1 MPGKAFEAQDFEAF
15 LAALPQR
22 IDGQSLRHVVD
33 VRHESFMTSAY
44 LAQARRYKVAPEFTD
59 ADKLPP
65 FADVSGDPVYARL
78 MMSDAGPDT
87 GYADAALNACTERA
101 RLWVAGRAP
110 HALPSLEEPPARA
123 RPRDMFIYFFN
134 GPKAPPLRRWP
145 CRRAQVRAPQRVE
158 SPASRMSSQRRTIL
172 SRW

>member
-1 MPGKAFEAQDFEAF
+1 MPGKAFEAQDFEAV

-22 IDGQSLRHVVD
+22 IDGQLLRHVVD

-44 LAQARRYKVAPEFTD
+44 LALARRYKVAPEFTD

-87 GYADAALNACTERA
+87 GYADAALNACTETR
-101 RLWVAGRAP
+101 
-110 HALPSLEEPPARA
+110 
-123 RPRDMFIYFFN
+123 
-134 GPKAPPLRRWP
+134 PPLGGR
-145 CRRAQVRAPQRVE
+145 
-158 SPASRMSSQRRTIL
+158 
-172 SRW
+172 